1 MRLKEFTTDTITEA
15 RMVWRKMGKTVKR
28 AVRCTSGPRRGR
40 VVANVGQCAKPI
52 NLKKRLTLK
61 KTKARMGSRM
71 SRKAQRT
78 KRVNPASR
86 RVASLNKRK
95 FK

>member
-1 MRLKEFTTDTITEA
+1 MRLEEFADQILEG
-15 RMVWRKMGKTVKR
+15 RMVWRKMGNKVKR

-40 VVANVGQCAKPI
+40 VVATVSQCAKPI
-52 NLKKRLTLK
+52 NIKKRLTLK

-71 SRKAQRT
+71 TRKAQRT

-86 RVASLNKRK
+86 RLKTLNKRK
-95 FK
+95 F